1 MVNNWIRM
9 AIDVSGLVSGKCS
22 FFNNEKTGLGDEK

>member
-9 AIDVSGLVSGKCS
+9 SIDVSGLVSGKCS
-22 FFNNEKTGLGDEK
+22 L

>member
-22 FFNNEKTGLGDEK
+22 LLIMKKNGFGG